1 METVHVESNIS
12 VIVVLHT
19 SQMMYICAANDVYM
33 CSKVY
38 TCIQ

>member
-12 VIVVLHT
+12 VIVVLHLP
-19 SQMMYICAANDVYM
+19 NDVYM